1 MCRCVGLPL
10 QERPMTLPSP
20 KVCRRIRRL
29 HAMTRSPNANEAAN
43 AQSKL
48 DELLFE
54 WSLTEDDLSK
64 ILGDTN
70 DEGEENTRPST
81 NGQASNVP
89 NVLAV
94 LLRLLEEHIAVTADE
109 RIAIA
114 LWLLHTWIFDRFQIT
129 PRLALMSPV
138 RGCGKTTL
146 LSLIELL
153 IYEGERIDSV
163 SAAAIYHQLDR
174 RPRTVWLVDEADNLD
189 LFHNNVLRSVFNSGH
204 RRGGGVSRFVAGWP
218 RRYPT
223 FAPMA
228 VAAIGMLP
236 LPLMHRSIVI
246 NMHRSSAELKR
257 LDQTD
262 RAFAWTREAIRDWVE
277 TAQLAP
283 DPKMPP
289 ELRNRAADNWRPLL
303 SIADAFEFGETARL
317 AAVALSAERPDED
330 PGVTLLMDIRD
341 IFQALGI
348 DRIPSSVL
356 VDALTTVDH
365 GIWHEWRGL
374 RDDRQPRKLTQSELS
389 RLLRPFRIGPKT
401 IWKPHRRP
409 GDKSSRGYMRSQFEA
424 AWAAYC
430 PASDTPTQAS
440 KITRLLWR

>member
-1 MCRCVGLPL
+1 
-10 QERPMTLPSP
+10 MTLPPP
-20 KVCRRIRRL
+20 KVCRLIRKL
-29 HAMTRSPNANEAAN
+29 HAQMGSSDEDREVARRKLVET
-43 AQSKL
+43 L
-48 DELLFE
+48 DEYGFSWNDLPRILAT
-54 WSLTEDDLSK
+54 TES
-64 ILGDTN
+64 GDADYSGGGHGN
-70 DEGEENTRPST
+70 NNAASAASST
-81 NGQASNVP
+81 AP
-89 NVLAV
+89 DVLPV
-94 LLRLLEEHIAVTADE
+94 LLRLLEEHIAVAANE

-114 LWLLHTWIFDRFQIT
+114 LWILHTWIFDRFQIT
-129 PRLALMSPV
+129 PRLALVSPL
-138 RGCGKTTL
+138 RGCGKTTV

-163 SAAAIYHQLDR
+163 SAAAIYHQLER

-189 LFHNNVLRSVFNSGH
+189 LFHNHVLRSVFNSGH
-204 RRGGGVSRFVAGWP
+204 RRGGGVSRFVAGWS

-228 VAAIGMLP
+228 VAAIGLLP

-262 RAFAWTREAIRDWVE
+262 PAFAWTRQAIRDWAESVH
-277 TAQLAP
+277 LAP

-303 SIADAFEFGETARL
+303 SIADAFESGETARL

-330 PGVTLLMDIRD
+330 PGVTLLIDIRN
-341 IFQALGI
+341 IFQTLGI
-348 DRIPSSVL
+348 DRIPSSAL

-389 RLLRPFRIGPKT
+389 RLLRPFGIRPKT
-401 IWKPHRRP
+401 IWKAQRRP
-409 GDKSSRGYMRSQFEA
+409 GDTSSRGYTRSQFEA

-430 PASDTPTQAS
+430 PMADTPTHPS
-440 KITRLLWR
+440 KITKLLRR